1 MRDRVVLRRA
11 TVRDGK
17 AIADLVASFARQG
30 ALLPRQEKDIIAT
43 IDDWMVAFRG
53 DKLLA
58 CGSLLVYSPRLAEIR
73 SLAVAYQA
81 QGQGIGSAVVEA
93 LVQWAAERQILQ
105 LFALTR
111 AVPFFRSL
119 GFGVKASATFP
130 EKVWRDCRLCPFQE
144 ACDEVAVVFDVSSA
158 AALTGRDRSRPKMGG
173 SYVGN

>member
-1 MRDRVVLRRA
+1 MVLRRA

-17 AIADLVASFARQG
+17 AIADLVASFARRG
-30 ALLPRQEKDIIAT
+30 ALLPRQEKDVIGT
-43 IDDWMVAFRG
+43 IDDWMVAFQG
-53 DKLLA
+53 DTLLA
-58 CGSLLVYSPRLAEIR
+58 CGSLLVYSPTLAEIR
-73 SLAVAYQA
+73 SLAVASQA
-81 QGQGIGSAVVEA
+81 QGQGIGSAVVGA
-93 LVQWAAERQILQ
+93 LVQWAAEREIRQ

-119 GFGVKASATFP
+119 GFRVKPNVTFP

-158 AALTGRDRSRPKMGG
+158 AALTGLDRSRPNMGG